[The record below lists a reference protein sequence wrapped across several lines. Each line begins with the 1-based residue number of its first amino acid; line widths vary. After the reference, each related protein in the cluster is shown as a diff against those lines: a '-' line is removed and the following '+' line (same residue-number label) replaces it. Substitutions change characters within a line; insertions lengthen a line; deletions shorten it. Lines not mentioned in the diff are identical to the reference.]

1 MSTSSER
8 NAIHQHPLGYLL
20 GLEGVALL
28 RAFAGEHDREFTQAR
43 IREIR
48 DLIDRADEFGAGT
61 GRTRSETVHRATP
74 ALTVHLAHGGH
85 ASWRVVGL
93 ASKGR
98 TWPSGRSEGHRTD
111 ADVVWRCAP

>member
-48 DLIDRADEFGAGT
+48 DLIDRADEFGTGT
-61 GRTRSETVHRATP
+61 GRTRSETVHRPTP
-74 ALTVHLAHGGH
+74 ALTVHLALFISPKVGMPGG
-85 ASWRVVGL
+85 GL
-93 ASKGR
+93 S
-98 TWPSGRSEGHRTD
+98 D
-111 ADVVWRCAP
+111 